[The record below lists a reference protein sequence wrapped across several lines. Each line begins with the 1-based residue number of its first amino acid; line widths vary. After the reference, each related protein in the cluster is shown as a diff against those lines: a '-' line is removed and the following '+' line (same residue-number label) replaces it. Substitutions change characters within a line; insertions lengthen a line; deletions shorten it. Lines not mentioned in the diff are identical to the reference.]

1 VPERSNVSDAATSD
15 DSGGKAVAAAAADA
29 FDLLSA
35 VKQVHSRFNNSA
47 KRPYEID
54 RYAAR
59 LSTAACEVCV
69 GGGGRFTHKQDKS
82 YRKITKFN
90 VVSVF

>member
-1 VPERSNVSDAATSD
+1 MPERSNVSDAATSD

-69 GGGGRFTHKQDKS
+69 GGGRFTHKQDKS